1 MTKLLI
7 ATRNKAKFDEI
18 ASIMWSYKLEL
29 KSLNDVNIINYPEET
44 GTTFKDNAIIK
55 AKYYYKKSKLPTIVD
70 DGGLE
75 IAALNGWPGVS
86 SRRMGDNNVELTD
99 DEMIAEVLRRMQGV
113 PMSERQC
120 QMRVV
125 FALVLLNG
133 EIITS
138 EGVTEGYIATEP
150 YKKYIPGFPFR
161 SIFYLP
167 KYGKTVS
174 ELDGGKVHTDF
185 MKHRKN
191 AIIKLEPYLKK
202 LSKLNN

>member
-7 ATRNKAKFDEI
+7 ATRNQAKFNEI
-18 ASIMWSYKLEL
+18 ASVLRSYKFEL
-29 KSLNDVNIINYPEET
+29 KSLKDVNITNFPEET
-44 GTTFKDNAIIK
+44 GATFEDNAVIK
-55 AKYYYKKSKLPTIVD
+55 AKWYYEKSKLPTIAD

-75 IAALNGWPGVS
+75 IAALKGWPGVS
-86 SRRMGDNNVELTD
+86 SRRMGVNNIELTD
-99 DEMIAEVLRRMQGV
+99 DEMIAEVLRRMQGI

-120 QMRVV
+120 QMRIV
-125 FALVLLNG
+125 FALVLPNG
-133 EIITS
+133 EIVTG
-138 EGVTEGYIATEP
+138 EGITEGYIATEP

-174 ELDGGKVHTDF
+174 ELDGGKAHTDF

-191 AIIKLEPYLKK
+191 AIIKLEPYLKN
-202 LSKLNN
+202 LE